1 MAERVP
7 GLFVEG
13 IRTALEAWPAYQVAL
28 ENGFGG
34 AHGQQKAAWM
44 VTAVEQYFY
53 DNADLESEE
62 VEELLAD
69 ILDNEFD
76 TVVEDGSLSEVA
88 HQIWSTFALCQ
99 RGQESEVRARIQ
111 QLVERRNRVRVEVV
125 PARRP
130 GEEAA
135 EEDSEEE
142 EEDEEEDGAEA
153 MDCDS
158 QAAPEPR
165 SLCPVAAERPSE
177 EEDPD
182 GWTVVRR
189 RRK

>member
-1 MAERVP
+1 MAERAP
-7 GLFVEG
+7 GLFAEG
-13 IRTALEAWPAYQVAL
+13 VRAALEAWPALQVAL

-34 AHGQQKAAWM
+34 AYGKQKADWM

-88 HQIWSTFALCQ
+88 HQIWTTFTLCQ
-99 RGQESEVRARIQ
+99 SGQASEVRARIQ
-111 QLVERRNRVRVEVV
+111 QLVDKKRNVRVEVM
-125 PARRP
+125 P
-130 GEEAA
+130 GKGSSEEAG
-135 EEDSEEE
+135 DE
-142 EEDEEEDGAEA
+142 EEDTDEEEEDGAEA

-158 QAAPEPR
+158 QLAPGPS
-165 SLCPVAAERPSE
+165 SLRQAAAERESDE
-177 EEDPD
+177 EAPD

>member
-1 MAERVP
+1 MAERGP
-7 GLFVEG
+7 GLFAEG
-13 IRTALEAWPAYQVAL
+13 IRTALEAWPAFQVAL

-34 AHGQQKAAWM
+34 AHSQQKAAWM
-44 VTAVEQYFY
+44 VTAVEQYFH

-111 QLVERRNRVRVEVV
+111 QLVERRDRVRVEVV
-125 PARRP
+125 PARGS
-130 GEEAA
+130 GEEA
-135 EEDSEEE
+135 EEDDS
-142 EEDEEEDGAEA
+142 EEDGAEA

-165 SLCPVAAERPSE
+165 SLCPAAAEGPSK

-189 RRK
+189 KRK